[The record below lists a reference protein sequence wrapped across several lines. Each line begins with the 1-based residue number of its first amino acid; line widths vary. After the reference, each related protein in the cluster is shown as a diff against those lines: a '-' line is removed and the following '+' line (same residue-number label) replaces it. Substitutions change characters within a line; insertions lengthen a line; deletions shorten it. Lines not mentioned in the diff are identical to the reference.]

1 MSHTRGIEKL
11 KSAKRNLVLIR
22 KMLRPLD
29 AIVPRSDAQYW
40 AMICLMLIVGILL
53 LLLTCSTNLK

>member
-1 MSHTRGIEKL
+1 MSQGNEKL

-29 AIVPRSDAQYW
+29 AIVPRSDPQYW